1 MNSTTSVSETYVFVS
16 TKTYLGYAQS
26 LDWLDRVRGL
36 VGERSWVADSA
47 VQIAVFPAFPV
58 IPAAVDLLSAS
69 PVSVGA
75 QNVSVGAGPI
85 TGEVTAG
92 LLAEI
97 GADYAEIGHAER
109 RALAHETDQDIA
121 EKVAASVAAGL
132 IPLLCVGE
140 PVHQSTA
147 DTVQVVLGQIES
159 ALSLTGPD
167 IRLVIAYEPVWAIG
181 ASRPAEPGF
190 VNEVVTALRDRM
202 PRPWPVLYGGSAGPG
217 LLADLPAV
225 SGLFLGRFAH
235 DPLNFARVL
244 DEARDR
250 TNNQH

>member
-1 MNSTTSVSETYVFVS
+1 MTFTTSAAGTFVFVS

-26 LDWLDRVRGL
+26 LAWLERVRAL
-36 VGERSWVADSA
+36 VGERPWVAQSNL
-47 VQIAVFPAFPV
+47 QIAVFPTFPV
-58 IPAAVDLLSAS
+58 IPAAVELFAAS
-69 PVSVGA
+69 PISVGA
-75 QNVSVGAGPI
+75 QNVSIEAGPI

-97 GADYAEIGHAER
+97 GAGYAEIGHAER
-109 RALAHETDQDIA
+109 RALAHESDEDIA
-121 EKVAASVAAGL
+121 SKVQASVAAGL

-140 PVHQSTA
+140 PTRQSTA
-147 DTVQVVLGQIES
+147 DAVTVVLGQIES
-159 ALSLTGPD
+159 AIALTGPD
-167 IRLVIAYEPVWAIG
+167 ISLVLAYEPVWAIG
-181 ASRPAEPGF
+181 ASRPADAGF
-190 VNEVVTALRDRM
+190 VNEVVSALHDRM

-235 DPLNFARVL
+235 DPDNFARVL

-250 TNNQH
+250 TAVST